1 MIDIV
6 DATLI
11 QKAAAGMGN
20 LTAKQ
25 LKWCDF
31 DFDGKITI
39 ADATLVQ
46 KIASGIYNYYL

>member
-1 MIDIV
+1 
-6 DATLI
+6 
-11 QKAAAGMGN
+11 MGN